1 MGIVW
6 TILVGFVVG
15 VIAKLLHPGKEGM
28 GFIATVLLGI
38 GGSVVAGLL
47 GQALGWYRA
56 GEGAGFI
63 ASIVV
68 AIVLLVIYG
77 RLRDKEMR

>member
-6 TILVGFVVG
+6 TIVVGFVVG
-15 VIAKLLHPGKEGM
+15 LVAKLLHPGKEDM
-28 GFIATVLLGI
+28 GLVATVLLGI
-38 GGSVVAGLL
+38 GGSLLAGLL
-47 GQALGWYRA
+47 GQAFGWYQA
-56 GEGAGFI
+56 GEGAGFM

-77 RLRDKEMR
+77 RLCDKGDR